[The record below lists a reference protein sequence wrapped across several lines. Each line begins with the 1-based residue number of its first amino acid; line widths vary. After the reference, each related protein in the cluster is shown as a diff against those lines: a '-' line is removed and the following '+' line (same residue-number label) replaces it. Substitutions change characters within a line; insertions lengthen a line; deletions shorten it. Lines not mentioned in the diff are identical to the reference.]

1 MARDSPV
8 GGVDGADK
16 TPDPIKN
23 KKPEY
28 SRRRR
33 SEDNRRRRDNGG
45 VTLPERDPTE
55 SERQQ
60 AIAHIDDN
68 EVYQRLKYHYKKRNI
83 KIAKNKDIPYPLLPN
98 LASSK
103 EDAMTK
109 QERDVYRKE
118 GSTWRLNQLADFD
131 EEDYEKEIQA
141 QRDHGTESEQVATR
155 RIPKTKKGK
164 IGYETS
170 LEATN
175 KVYLPI
181 ADRDITNTKLD
192 KKLSDD
198 ENSVYVE
205 NGGRNIIWAQ
215 RGSTRLKDF
224 VIDDVDILRGMGMT
238 GYDKLFTSEM
248 YRNVGS
254 RKDEAE
260 KLLAKIKDKY
270 KNKKLHITGHSL
282 GGALT
287 KHILHKN
294 PNDKTMFGYGYNSA
308 HHRDFHKKQIVK
320 EDERY
325 KGYRTTRSDG
335 SDPVSA
341 LGDSGYLSTKYV
353 KGIGTDSLIHSI
365 DNFPDKKHSEPT
377 KKDVVK
383 SIQKRL
389 RSKKDEL

>member
-1 MARDSPV
+1 
-8 GGVDGADK
+8 
-16 TPDPIKN
+16 
-23 KKPEY
+23 
-28 SRRRR
+28 
-33 SEDNRRRRDNGG
+33 
-45 VTLPERDPTE
+45 
-55 SERQQ
+55 
-60 AIAHIDDN
+60 
-68 EVYQRLKYHYKKRNI
+68 
-83 KIAKNKDIPYPLLPN
+83 
-98 LASSK
+98 
-103 EDAMTK
+103 MTK

-131 EEDYEKEIQA
+131 EEDYEKEIRA

-181 ADRDITNTKLD
+181 LDRDITNAKLD

-215 RGSTRLKDF
+215 RGTARGKDIPDG
-224 VIDDVDILRGMGMT
+224 IDIFRGMGMT

-248 YRNVGS
+248 YGNVGS
-254 RKDEAE
+254 RKDKAE

-294 PNDKTMFGYGYNSA
+294 PNDKTMYGYGYNSA

-325 KGYRTTRSDG
+325 KGYRTTRKDG
-335 SDPVSA
+335 SDFFSA
-341 LGDSGYLSTKYV
+341 LGDSSYLSTKHI
-353 KGIGTDSLIHSI
+353 KGIDTDFLVHSLN
-365 DNFPDKKHSEPT
+365 NFPDKKHSEPT

-383 SIQKRL
+383 SIKKRI
-389 RSKKDEL
+389 RGRKKDEL